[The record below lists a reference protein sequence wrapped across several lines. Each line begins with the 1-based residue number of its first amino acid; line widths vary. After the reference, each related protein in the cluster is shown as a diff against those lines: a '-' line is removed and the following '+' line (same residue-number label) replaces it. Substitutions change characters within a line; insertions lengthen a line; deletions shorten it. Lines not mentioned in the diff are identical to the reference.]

1 MVFEVLSIKSYSDV
15 LLKESFLKEFKGRM
29 SKLLTLSDPFG
40 SRIRLL
46 VQARSAPAS
55 VLAP

>member
-29 SKLLTLSDPFG
+29 SKLLTL
-40 SRIRLL
+40 
-46 VQARSAPAS
+46 AS
-55 VLAP
+55 PTQTKY